1 MEEPELRVG
10 GWEKQGG
17 RRWFRRVFAL
27 ILVSALGTLI
37 LGPTVVDYRPAY
49 VSSDSMY
56 FPTIWNGPFDIDY
69 SKEFNGHLKISSI
82 SYESSDS
89 ESGKLVVISISSL
102 IDLEILNMQTVI
114 IEKVESE
121 ARDEGLELENGR
133 IINEDSLEIGD
144 GAYQWDANVTE
155 EAEFFNG
162 NEAGS
167 EILVKAYFWTIE
179 TAPGEIAMTSPV
191 IQEFQ
196 TQTVICI
203 AFGVDIYTINQ
214 ATEMIGNVKI

>member
-10 GWEKQGG
+10 GWEKQGS
-17 RRWFRRVFAL
+17 RRWFRRLFAL

-37 LGPTVVDYRPAY
+37 LGPTAVDYRPAY

-56 FPTIWNGPFDIDY
+56 FPTMWNGPFDIEY

-89 ESGKLVVISISSL
+89 ESGKLIVISISSL
-102 IDLEILNMQTVI
+102 IDLEILNMQKVI
-114 IEKVESE
+114 IEKVEAKAKE
-121 ARDEGLELENGR
+121 EGLELKNGK
-133 IINEDSLEIGD
+133 IVNKNSLEMGD

-155 EAEFFNG
+155 EAEFFNK
-162 NEAGS
+162 NEENN
-167 EILVKAYFWTIE
+167 EILVKVYFWTVE
-179 TAPGEIAMTSPV
+179 ATPMTNQLGTEIKELQS
-191 IQEFQ
+191 
-196 TQTVICI
+196 QTVICI
-203 AFGVDIYTINQ
+203 AFGVDLYAINQ

>member
-17 RRWFRRVFAL
+17 RRWFRRIFAL

-56 FPTIWNGPFDIDY
+56 FPTLWNGPFDIDY

-89 ESGKLVVISISSL
+89 ESGKLIVISISSL
-102 IDLEILNMQTVI
+102 IDLDILNMQTVI
-114 IEKVESE
+114 IEKVESK
-121 ARDEGLELENGR
+121 ARDEGLELKNGK

-155 EAEFFNG
+155 KADFFKG
-162 NEAGS
+162 NEVGS
-167 EILVKAYFWTIE
+167 EIIVKAYFWTIE
-179 TAPGEIAMTSPV
+179 AAPMTNQLATE

-203 AFGVDIYTINQ
+203 AFGIDIYTINQ